1 MKMKLSVEANKPRR
15 ADCYLSRSRGTNRN
29 KISSFLV
36 CPGSGVI
43 SKFSEITSSAVKKD
57 LEKYLTA
64 DKTEYFS
71 PLDPA
76 RRGTEKT

>member
-36 CPGSGVI
+36 CP
-43 SKFSEITSSAVKKD
+43 ESAVKKD

-64 DKTEYFS
+64 DKTESFS